1 MAASILRLHFHDCFV
16 QGCDGSILLDDVDG
30 TFTGEKT
37 ADMNINSVRGFELGG
52 PSWEVKLG
60 RRDSTTASLK
70 EANTDLSSPS
80 SNLAKLIAAFRKK
93 GFSPRELVALSGA
106 HTIGQARCANFRE
119 RAYNA
124 TTNIDPAYGETLQS
138 RCPRTGGD
146 DNLTPLDVTSPDRFD
161 GSYFRGLFRQKG
173 LLHSDQAL
181 FDGGVHGRVQSYR
194 KILVTEAR
202 LVPLRGAGP
211 RKAKPPLRSEPKRVN
226 DKKARSPY
234 LGPSTVTEALLDT
247 WAAEP
252 KRWFER
258 SCALAPKDDET
269 IPQPHPGTIVVFE
282 QFFEAGLRFP
292 CSPFVG
298 DVLAFYGLEIQQVA
312 NTIAGCLL

>member
-37 ADMNINSVRGFELGG
+37 ADMNINSVRGFEVIDQIKANVEALCPGVVSCADILALAARDFTVALGG

-181 FDGGVHGRVQSYR
+181 FDGGVHGRVR
-194 KILVTEAR
+194 ERVCVHRGPLPFR
-202 LVPLRGAGP
+202 LR
-211 RKAKPPLRSEPKRVN
+211 
-226 DKKARSPY
+226 
-234 LGPSTVTEALLDT
+234 
-247 WAAEP
+247 
-252 KRWFER
+252 
-258 SCALAPKDDET
+258 
-269 IPQPHPGTIVVFE
+269 
-282 QFFEAGLRFP
+282 
-292 CSPFVG
+292 
-298 DVLAFYGLEIQQVA
+298 
-312 NTIAGCLL
+312 